1 MKILAVDL
9 SSVCRASWELFQDGK
24 LSDGEAKRDAL
35 DRITRAREGF
45 DRVVVACD
53 VGPSLRKL
61 HCPTYKGTRPDPGD
75 AYRAMMREV
84 AERLVKD
91 GATIFP
97 NRAEQANIAVKVPID
112 SNNPESGIRVLYPEA
127 DDVIASLVPWYRDRI
142 EAAIDSDHV
151 NTDHT
156 SLRILSGDTDLWAL
170 VDDRFGIDVQRPTN
184 GGDIAT
190 EKDVEARFGGVGT
203 WVTEVKALAGDDG
216 DGYSPFMHPTPP
228 EPGKREGP
236 GIAIKTAIKLLR
248 SVEPHT
254 ASQVVELAADE
265 NWQIGDHI
273 RKCLLTARGGGLAVG
288 YPCARMLTGLPLDFS
303 RILAEPK
310 VEKVSE
316 LRPTSAARSVPTTPP
331 KERALARYEPTKAD
345 LLDPNALQPQSLAE
359 LFDIGNMVVNS
370 RVYPSVDCPEKA
382 MMVIAEARER
392 RIPYAT
398 ALRNAYFVKGR
409 LAWSAAFISG
419 LVQRSAVC
427 EVFEISETTPTHAVV
442 DYQRKGRPLRQFRF
456 DLAEA
461 ERAGWTKQHPDA
473 KGPPKWITNP
483 RVMLRWAALREA
495 ARFAFPDVVT
505 GMYTPDELRDGHVL
519 DAEFEQTEDEFEGA
533 S

>member
-9 SSVCRASWELFQDGK
+9 SSVCRSSWELFQSGK
-24 LSDGEAKRDAL
+24 LSDGEAKHDAL
-35 DRITRAREGF
+35 DRIIRTRDGF

-53 VGPSLRKL
+53 VGPSFRKL
-61 HCPTYKGTRPDPGD
+61 HCPTYKANRPDPGE
-75 AYRAMMREV
+75 AYRAMMRDV

-97 NRAEQANIAVKVPID
+97 NRTEQGKLGQIKPSGSPAEGVY
-112 SNNPESGIRVLYPEA
+112 YPEA
-127 DDVIASLVPWYRDRI
+127 DDVIASLATWYRNGI
-142 EAAIDSDHV
+142 EQATDSDHV

-170 VDDRFGIDVQRPTN
+170 IDDQLGIDVQSPTN

-190 EKDVEARFGGVGT
+190 EKDVEARFGGVGP
-203 WVTEVKALAGDDG
+203 WVAEVKALAGDKG
-216 DGYSPFMHPTPP
+216 DGYSPFMHHTPP
-228 EPGKREGP
+228 EPGKKEGP
-236 GIAIKTAIKLLR
+236 GIGIDTAIALLKK
-248 SVEPHT
+248 VTGQGAAE
-254 ASQVVELAADE
+254 VVEMARDE
-265 NWQIGDHI
+265 QSDLTPHI

-288 YPCARMLTGLPLDFS
+288 YPCARMLTDLPLDFS

-316 LRPTSAARSVPTTPP
+316 LKPAAAAKSDPPVAP
-331 KERALARYEPTKAD
+331 KERALTRYEPAKTD

-359 LFDIGNMVVNS
+359 LFDVGNMVVNS
-370 RVYPSVDCPEKA
+370 RIYPNVDCPEKA

-419 LVQRSAVC
+419 LVQRSAQC
-427 EVFEISETTPTHAVV
+427 EVFEIAETTPNYAVV
-442 DYQRKGRPLRQFRF
+442 DYQRKGRPLRQFRY
-456 DLAEA
+456 DIDEA
-461 ERAGWTKQHPDA
+461 RGAGWLREDS
-473 KGPPKWITNP
+473 KWKTNP

-495 ARFAFPDVVT
+495 ARFAFPDVVS

-519 DAEFEQTEDEFEGA
+519 DAEFEQTEADFEA
-533 S
+533 SP